1 MICLRLFSLRSD
13 RKTISLLD
21 FVIARI
27 FCSVIKF
34 FVAIFKERT
43 FCIQK
48 FKSMI
53 LFAPEGL
60 DLGLHAGALLTDTVS
75 EEILIREGGQYNMV
89 RGHVRGEHDV
99 DRDGVGLR
107 NLLPFGVT
115 VHFLKPDQ
123 F

>member
-1 MICLRLFSLRSD
+1 MICFRLFNLKSD
-13 RKTISLLD
+13 RKTISFPDL
-21 FVIARI
+21 VIARI

-53 LFAPEGL
+53 LFSLDGL
-60 DLGLHAGALLTDTVS
+60 DLGFHAGALFADTVS
-75 EEILIREGGQYNMV
+75 EEILIREGGQHNVV

-99 DRDGVGLR
+99 DGDGVGLR
-107 NLLPFGVT
+107 DLRD
-115 VHFLKPDQ
+115 LKY
-123 F
+123 